1 MISRRRFLRTLT
13 GATAAGLVTVDARPA
28 DAEPPPETTT
38 IRVARSRF
46 AICVSPQSVAADLLR
61 GEGFTNLRYI
71 DVTGVSQQVDSLA
84 AGEIDM
90 LMTFVSPLIVRVD
103 RGTPIV
109 MVAGGH
115 VGCFE
120 LFGSDRVRTIR
131 DLKGRTVA
139 VWELGLTHHL
149 FVASML
155 AHVGLDPQKDVNF
168 VVRTSAEAM
177 RELADGKID
186 AYLAFPPDPQE
197 LRANKVG
204 RVVVNSAHDRPWSQY
219 FCCMITGN
227 REFVRKNP
235 VATKR
240 AMRAILKA
248 ANLCALE
255 PERVAA
261 GLVASG
267 VTPRQDYALQS
278 LREVPY
284 GKWWSYD
291 AADTVRFYAL
301 RLREAGMIK
310 ASPQKILAEGT
321 DFRSFEEIRKE
332 LKG

>member
-1 MISRRRFLRTLT
+1 MNRRDLLR
-13 GATAAGLVTVDARPA
+13 GSAAAATVRALGLRATPAA
-28 DAEPPPETTT
+28 AEPPPETTT
-38 IRVARSRF
+38 IRVARSLF

-61 GEGFTNLRYI
+61 GEGFTNLRYV

-109 MVAGGH
+109 MLAGGH

-120 LFGSDRVRTIR
+120 LFGSDRVRAIR

-139 VWELGLTHHL
+139 VAELGLTHHL
-149 FVASML
+149 FVASIL
-155 AHVGLDPQKDVNF
+155 AHVGLDPRKDVNF

-177 RELADGKID
+177 RELAEGKID
-186 AYLAFPPDPQE
+186 AYLAFPPDSQE
-197 LRANKVG
+197 LRANGVG
-204 RVVVNSAHDRPWSQY
+204 RVVVNSSRDRPWSQY
-219 FCCMITGN
+219 FCCMITAN

-235 VATKR
+235 VAVKR
-240 AMRAILKA
+240 AVRAILKA
-248 ANLCALE
+248 ADLCALE

-261 GLVASG
+261 SLVASG
-267 VTPRQDYALQS
+267 VTARQDYALQTM
-278 LREVPY
+278 RDVPY
-284 GKWWSYD
+284 GKWRAYD

-321 DFRSFEEIRKE
+321 DFRAFDVIRKE